1 MTTAY
6 LGDKSADTG
15 DDGPGVLPMQPR
27 ALAVPFPAV
36 CSRIEGK
43 RIFSAV
49 RGILP
54 IGRFYA
60 SLTQAR
66 ERADL
71 PDGKL
76 ARVHEPT
83 TKLLGEMRRARGA
96 LERAGSAETILAP
109 AIRALRRLELRL
121 ARPLRIAVVGEF
133 NSGKSTLTNLL
144 VRIES
149 LPTAVISN
157 TCIPTLLYHAPEP
170 ELFVVYHDRQR
181 QRLRASSEAS
191 LENIFRLEVG
201 LPSQRLQAVEILDLP
216 GLADARFDGSI
227 TDLGTHGVDVALWC
241 TLSTQAWKESERAA
255 WEEIPTRLRER
266 GLLVATHRDLLHD
279 DGDIDKVLHRLR
291 DEAGSSFRDILPMS
305 TVEALTVAR
314 DDLAG
319 AAATIWKAS
328 GADAFETALNDLL
341 QSVRMQRL
349 NAALEVTA
357 RIADHALSRIAT
369 PPLPANAHGG

>member
-1 MTTAY
+1 
-6 LGDKSADTG
+6 
-15 DDGPGVLPMQPR
+15 
-27 ALAVPFPAV
+27 
-36 CSRIEGK
+36 
-43 RIFSAV
+43 V

-71 PDGKL
+71 PDSKL
-76 ARVHEPT
+76 ACVHEPT

-96 LERAGSAETILAP
+96 LERAGSAETMLAP

-170 ELFVVYHDRQR
+170 ELFAVYHDRQR
-181 QRLRASSEAS
+181 ERLRASSEAS
-191 LENIFRLEVG
+191 LDDIFRLEVG
-201 LPSQRLQAVEILDLP
+201 LPSQRLQAVQILDLP

-227 TDLGTHGVDVALWC
+227 ADLASHGADVALWC

-255 WEEIPTRLRER
+255 WEEIPVRLRER

-279 DGDIDKVLHRLR
+279 ASDIEKVLDRLR
-291 DEAGSSFRDILPMS
+291 DEAGSSFRAILPMS
-305 TVEALTVAR
+305 TVEALAVAR
-314 DDLAG
+314 NDLAG
-319 AAATIWKAS
+319 EAGLTWKES
-328 GADAFETALNDLL
+328 GADAFEIALDDLL

-369 PPLPANAHGG
+369 PPLPAGARDR